1 MAYKEIGTDMR
12 GNKITLEQEEEVVR
26 LYRSRKYSIK
36 KILSLTGIGSE
47 QTVYRILAGRDN
59 IEMIR
64 RTNPAKKLCVN
75 LDAEAAKCLKK
86 ANPKNVSEWI
96 SNCIKKATTKV

>member
-1 MAYKEIGTDMR
+1 MR

-26 LYRSRKYSIK
+26 LYRSKKHSIK
-36 KILSLTGIGSE
+36 EILSLTGIGSG
-47 QTVYRILAGRDN
+47 QTVYRILAGRDD

-75 LDAEAAKCLKK
+75 LDSDAAKCLKK
-86 ANPKNVSEWI
+86 AHPKNVSEWI
-96 SNCIKKATTKV
+96 SNCIKKAATKV